1 VLVIHVPRVETS
13 GIVSLFHDR
22 VDAGR
27 LIGDLLHAA
36 GLGGDEVVV
45 LGLPRGGV
53 PVASEVARR
62 LGAPLDVI
70 FVRKLGVPS
79 EPELA
84 MGALGE
90 DGVRVVNEGVMAS
103 AALSGSDIGPIV
115 RREQAELERRA
126 RRYREGRPRLNLQG
140 RRAIIVDDGIATG
153 STARAACRVARA
165 HGAAR
170 VVLAVPVAPK
180 ATVLALQDEC
190 DDLFSVASPESFSA
204 VGEWYDDFS
213 PTSDAEVVELLR
225 NA

>member
-1 VLVIHVPRVETS
+1 M
-13 GIVSLFHDR
+13 SLFHDR

-27 LIGDLLHAA
+27 RLADLLKDA
-36 GLGGDEVVV
+36 GGLEGDGAVV

-53 PVASEVARR
+53 PVAAEVGRV

-70 FVRKLGVPS
+70 MVRKLGVPS

-90 DGVRVVNEGVMAS
+90 DGVRVDNAVVMAS
-103 AALSGSDIGPIV
+103 TALGRSEIEAIV
-115 RREQAELERRA
+115 QRERAELVLRA
-126 RRYREGRPRLNLQG
+126 RRYREGRPRLDLQG
-140 RRAIIVDDGIATG
+140 RCAVIVDDGIATG

-170 VVLAVPVAPK
+170 VVLAVPVAPR
-180 ATVLALQDEC
+180 ATVSALQAEC
-190 DDLFSVASPESFSA
+190 DDMVALASPEQFYA

-213 PTSDAEVVELLR
+213 PTSDSDVVELLR
-225 NA
+225 NAQS

>member
-1 VLVIHVPRVETS
+1 M
-13 GIVSLFHDR
+13 SLFHDR
-22 VDAGR
+22 VNAGR
-27 LIGDLLHAA
+27 LLADLLYAA
-36 GLGGDEVVV
+36 GLGGDEVIV

-53 PVASEVARR
+53 PVASEVARV

-70 FVRKLGVPS
+70 IVRKLGVPS

-90 DGVRVVNEGVMAS
+90 DGVRVENEGVLES
-103 AALSGSDIGPIV
+103 AALSGSDIGALV
-115 RREQAELERRA
+115 RREEVELVRRA
-126 RRYREGRPRLNLQG
+126 KRYREGRPRLNVQG
-140 RRAIIVDDGIATG
+140 RCVIIVDDGIATG

-180 ATVLALQDEC
+180 ATALALQDEC
-190 DDLFSVASPESFSA
+190 DDVLSLACPESFFA

-213 PTSDAEVVELLR
+213 PTSDGEVVELLR
-225 NA
+225 NAQL

>member
-1 VLVIHVPRVETS
+1 MP
-13 GIVSLFHDR
+13 LFHDR

-27 LIGDLLHAA
+27 HLADLLHAA
-36 GLGGDEVVV
+36 GMGGGDVVV

-53 PVASEVARR
+53 PVASEVARL

-70 FVRKLGVPS
+70 IVRKLGVPS

-90 DGVRVVNEGVMAS
+90 DGVRVENERVMGL
-103 AALSGSDIGPIV
+103 AALSASDIGAIV
-115 RREQAELERRA
+115 RREEAELVRRA
-126 RRYREGRPRLNLQG
+126 RRYREGRSRLDLRG

-170 VVLAVPVAPK
+170 LVLAVPVAPK

-190 DDLFSVASPESFSA
+190 DDLFAVGSPESFSA
-204 VGEWYDDFS
+204 VGEWYEHFS

-225 NA
+225 NAQL

>member
-1 VLVIHVPRVETS
+1 M
-13 GIVSLFHDR
+13 SLFHDR

-27 LIGDLLHAA
+27 PLADLLHAA
-36 GLGGDEVVV
+36 GMGDEVVV

-53 PVASEVARR
+53 PVASEVARV

-70 FVRKLGVPS
+70 IVRKLGVPF

-90 DGVRVVNEGVMAS
+90 DGVRVDNEGVMGS
-103 AALSGSDIGPIV
+103 AALSVSDMEAIV
-115 RREQAELERRA
+115 AQEEAELVRRA
-126 RRYREGRPRLNLQG
+126 RRYREGRPRLELQG
-140 RRAIIVDDGIATG
+140 RCAVIVDDGIATG

-165 HGAAR
+165 HGAVR

-180 ATVLALQDEC
+180 ATALALHDEY
-190 DDLFSVASPESFSA
+190 DDVFSVASPERFFA
-204 VGEWYDDFS
+204 VGEWYDDFT

-225 NA
+225 NPQL

>member
-1 VLVIHVPRVETS
+1 M
-13 GIVSLFHDR
+13 SLFRDR

-27 LIGDLLHAA
+27 PLADLLHAA

-53 PVASEVARR
+53 PVASEVARV
-62 LGAPLDVI
+62 LGVPLDVI
-70 FVRKLGVPS
+70 IVRKLGVPS

-90 DGVRVVNEGVMAS
+90 DGVRVVNDDVMGS
-103 AALSGSDIGPIV
+103 SALSGADIGAIV
-115 RREQAELERRA
+115 RREEAELVRRA
-126 RRYREGRPRLNLQG
+126 RRYREARPRLDLQG
-140 RRAIIVDDGIATG
+140 RLAIIVDDGIATG

-165 HGAAR
+165 HGATR

-190 DDLFSVASPESFSA
+190 DDLFSVASPEGFSA

-225 NA
+225 NAQL

>member
-1 VLVIHVPRVETS
+1 MHGPKGETS
-13 GIVSLFHDR
+13 IVMSLFRDR
-22 VDAGR
+22 VDAGGS
-27 LIGDLLHAA
+27 LADLLHAA
-36 GLGGDEVVV
+36 GLGGEEVVV

-53 PVASEVARR
+53 PVATEVARV

-70 FVRKLGVPS
+70 IVRKLGVPS

-90 DGVRVVNEGVMAS
+90 DGVHVENEGVMES
-103 AALSGSDIGPIV
+103 AALSGSDIGAIV
-115 RREQAELERRA
+115 RREEVELVRRA
-126 RRYREGRPRLNLQG
+126 RRYREGRPRLDLQG
-140 RRAIIVDDGIATG
+140 RCVIIVDDGIATG

-190 DDLFSVASPESFSA
+190 DDVVSLASPESFYA

-213 PTSDAEVVELLR
+213 PTSDAEVVQLLR
-225 NA
+225 NAQP

>member
-1 VLVIHVPRVETS
+1 
-13 GIVSLFHDR
+13 LFRDR

-27 LIGDLLHAA
+27 RLAVQLLQVDGLDGD
-36 GLGGDEVVV
+36 GVVV

-53 PVASEVARR
+53 PVAAEVGRV

-70 FVRKLGVPS
+70 IVRKLGVPS

-90 DGVRVVNEGVMAS
+90 DGVRVDNEGVMAS
-103 AALSGSDIGPIV
+103 AVLDGSDIEAIA
-115 RREQAELERRA
+115 RREAAELIRRA
-126 RRYREGRPRLNLQG
+126 RRYREGRPRLDLQG
-140 RRAIIVDDGIATG
+140 RCAVIVDDGIATG

-170 VVLAVPVAPK
+170 VVLAVPVAPR
-180 ATVLALQDEC
+180 ATVSALQAEC
-190 DDLFSVASPESFSA
+190 DDVVAMASPEQFYA

-213 PTSDAEVVELLR
+213 PTSDMEVVELLR
-225 NA
+225 NAQL